1 MAEHKLVDGIQP
13 SFIKTIIN
21 SNKLTGETNAK
32 I

>member
-1 MAEHKLVDGIQP
+1 MAEHKLVDEIQP
-13 SFIKTIIN
+13 SFSKRIIN

>member
-1 MAEHKLVDGIQP
+1 MAEHNQIKT